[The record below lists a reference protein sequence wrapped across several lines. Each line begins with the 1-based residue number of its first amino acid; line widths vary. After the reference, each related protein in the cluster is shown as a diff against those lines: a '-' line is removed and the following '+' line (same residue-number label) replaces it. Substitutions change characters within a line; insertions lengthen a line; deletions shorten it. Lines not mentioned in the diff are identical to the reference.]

1 MCPAFA
7 YAFIAHRRFHSAQ
20 QYLETDQVIPLTA
33 AIAGLSRLRSLSIS
47 SMPLNM
53 PELRAL
59 QPCLAQLTSLA
70 LLDCGLNDVMTN
82 DLLYGIAGQQQLQD
96 KHAVSS
102 SSSRSKA
109 VCPALVQLTLTD
121 NEQMTDAVLPVLA
134 KLLPG
139 LTYLELMSTG
149 VTDRGMR
156 LLQALTRL
164 QQLELDGT
172 RVCLQEKMR
181 ALRKP
186 MEQPWEVQHED
197 ADGLLLFDH

>member
-1 MCPAFA
+1 
-7 YAFIAHRRFHSAQ
+7 
-20 QYLETDQVIPLTA
+20 
-33 AIAGLSRLRSLSIS
+33 
-47 SMPLNM
+47 MPLNM

-59 QPCLAQLTSLA
+59 PPCLTQLTSLA
-70 LLDCGLNDVMTN
+70 LRDCGLNDVMAS

-96 KHAVSS
+96 SHAVSS
-102 SSSRSKA
+102 MSGSGSNKA
-109 VCPALVQLTLTD
+109 VCPVLVQLALTD
-121 NEQMTDAVLPVLA
+121 NEQVTDAVLPVLA

-156 LLQALTRL
+156 FLQALTRL
-164 QQLELDGT
+164 EQLELDGT

-186 MEQPWEVQHED
+186 MEWQPWEVEGEES
-197 ADGLLLFDH
+197 DGLMF